1 MVGQLLKESGVG
13 SNGPRLSY
21 GLEGLCGGHAL
32 LHHEVGR
39 NYGGGSGPA
48 HHTIDD
54 CKNEKLE
61 LNIKWGRPN
70 IKKSPG
76 KNS

>member
-54 CKNEKLE
+54 WKKTLKTVKTAK
-61 LNIKWGRPN
+61 IV
-70 IKKSPG
+70 KSP
-76 KNS
+76 